1 MLGLAVGKRGLFGG
15 QRGFARSHRLLP
27 IREINGL
34 AVVFVNAGFQRVLA
48 AGKILLL
55 VLLFFYL
62 FVFAGIETLL
72 GHPSA
77 VSANAQL
84 ILGNLTNVTS
94 AMGACIAAGMTVHLS
109 HEQRKRHKELSDLKA
124 LVHRLHEKHDAV
136 HPEAADIDRS

>member
-1 MLGLAVGKRGLFGG
+1 MKEPDEQTWLD
-15 QRGFARSHRLLP
+15 RLLGRIP
-27 IREINGL
+27 KTLSGHT
-34 AVVFVNAGFQRVLA
+34 F
-48 AGKILLL
+48 ILLL